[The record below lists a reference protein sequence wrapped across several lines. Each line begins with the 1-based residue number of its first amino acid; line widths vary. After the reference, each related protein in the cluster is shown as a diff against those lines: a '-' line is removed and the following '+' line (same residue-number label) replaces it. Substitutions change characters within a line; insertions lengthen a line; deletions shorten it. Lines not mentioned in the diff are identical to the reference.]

1 MIRIDHLTKRY
12 GERTVVND
20 LNLHV
25 RAIPHAVMLTCALAA
40 PALAEDM
47 AAAAS
52 ADPAQV
58 VEVKGQRSEDE
69 RLAPGTGAR
78 SLPGGVT
85 TVTSEDLAT
94 LDIGRDISNVFRRV
108 PGVVANNIDQGD
120 TGNGF
125 RMRGFATQGTH
136 GADTAIYIDGVP
148 QNIPSS
154 QGGAGHG
161 PAFLEWMTGEMIDT
175 VDVIKGPVSA
185 LYGDQ
190 NRAGAVA
197 IRTREGGA
205 ATPSSATVTVE
216 SYGGRRGSL
225 VLSGEHGKLRSL
237 VVADRYSLDGFR
249 HGAFTDRSNLFWKLS
264 TTIGDGVYSLRATYY
279 KSDSAGAGY
288 LSLPAMQA
296 GLDPHSTMY
305 DLPGFGAAQ
314 RKTLVFNRRPASG
327 EAGWFATAYA
337 EDFERSRAIQT
348 SATQHTYGYDDR
360 GIYGARG
367 GNTWAFGDAAVLT
380 LGAEARKDKG
390 DAYRQQYRE
399 RQPTAN
405 YVNNQ
410 DLDLLTYGVFV
421 QGQYRVL
428 PTVKLHGGARYDRFD
443 YDLVNL
449 KLPAAS
455 TGYKGSVI
463 TPKYGAIWIVA
474 PDLELYANIAQGFRS
489 PAAEQISTSGSLGP
503 LGAAGGRINAG
514 IDPSRVRSHDVGFN
528 ARPLDGLSVSGAFYT
543 IQNDDEIVNTAPDVF
558 VPSGQTTRRGVEL
571 DLRYQFSSA
580 FSTYLNYGRILRARL
595 DNPAP
600 GAGARLSVPEHTWKA
615 GVQYRSALGP
625 GRLTLAGDVYVTAGN
640 PYYMGTPLYER
651 DMPTY
656 VRYDVKA
663 TYDIGKFQGT
673 LFATLHPHKFA
684 SDIAY
689 GTVAGLVVSTVPQTA
704 AGASLRYFF

>member
-1 MIRIDHLTKRY
+1 MRSVTRPTPTAASL
-12 GERTVVND
+12 
-20 LNLHV
+20 

-40 PALAEDM
+40 PALADEM
-47 AAAAS
+47 PAAAS

-78 SLPGGVT
+78 SLPGSVT
-85 TVTSEDLAT
+85 TVTSEELAT

-161 PAFLEWMTGEMIDT
+161 PAFLEWMTGDMIDT
-175 VDVIKGPVSA
+175 IDVIKGPVSA

-225 VLSGEHGKLRSL
+225 VLSTEHGKLRSL

-279 KSDSAGAGY
+279 KSDFAGAGY
-288 LSLPAMQA
+288 LSLPAMAA

-305 DLPGFGAAQ
+305 GLPGFGAAQ

-348 SATQHTYGYDDR
+348 STTQHTYGYDDR

-367 GNTWAFGDAAVLT
+367 GNTWTFGDAAVLT

-390 DAYRQQYRE
+390 DAYRQQYRD

-455 TGYKGSVI
+455 TGYKGSVL
-463 TPKYGAIWIVA
+463 TPKYGAIWSVV
-474 PDLELYANIAQGFRS
+474 PDVELYANIAQGFRS

-528 ARPLDGLSVSGAFYT
+528 ARPLGGLSVSGAFYY

-558 VPSGQTTRRGVEL
+558 VASGQTTRRGVEL

-615 GVQYRSALGP
+615 GAQYRSALGP
-625 GRLTLAGDVYVTAGN
+625 GRLTLAGDVYITAGN
-640 PYYMGTPLYER
+640 PYYMGTPSYER

-663 TYDIGKFQGT
+663 TYDIGKFQGA
-673 LFATLHPHKFA
+673 LFATLQPHKFA

-689 GTVAGLVVSTVPQTA
+689 GTAGGLVVTTVPQA
-704 AGASLRYFF
+704 SGGASLRYFF

>member
-40 PALAEDM
+40 PALAEDI

-161 PAFLEWMTGEMIDT
+161 PAFLEWMTGDMIDT
-175 VDVIKGPVSA
+175 IDVIKGPVSA
-185 LYGDQ
+185 LFGDQ

-279 KSDSAGAGY
+279 KSDFAGAGY
-288 LSLPAMQA
+288 LSLPAMEA

-348 SATQHTYGYDDR
+348 STTQHTYGYDDR

-455 TGYKGSVI
+455 TGYKGSVV
-463 TPKYGAIWIVA
+463 TPKYGAIWNVA
-474 PDLELYANIAQGFRS
+474 PDVELYANIAQGFRS

-558 VPSGQTTRRGVEL
+558 VASGQTTRRGVEL
-571 DLRYQFSSA
+571 DLRYQLSSA
-580 FSTYLNYGRILRARL
+580 FSTYLNYGRILRAQL

-615 GVQYRSALGP
+615 GAQYRSALGP

-663 TYDIGKFQGT
+663 TYDIGKFQGA
-673 LFATLHPHKFA
+673 LFATLQPHKFA

-689 GTVAGLVVSTVPQTA
+689 GTAAGLVVTTVPEA
-704 AGASLRYFF
+704 SGGASLRYFF

>member
-161 PAFLEWMTGEMIDT
+161 PAFLEWMTGDMIDT
-175 VDVIKGPVSA
+175 IDVIKGPVSA
-185 LYGDQ
+185 LFGDQ

-455 TGYKGSVI
+455 TGYKGSVV
-463 TPKYGAIWIVA
+463 TPKYGAIWNVA

-558 VPSGQTTRRGVEL
+558 VASGQTTRRGVEL
-571 DLRYQFSSA
+571 DLRYQLSSA

-663 TYDIGKFQGT
+663 TYDIGKFQGA
-673 LFATLHPHKFA
+673 LFATLQPHRFA

-689 GTVAGLVVSTVPQTA
+689 GTAAGLLVTTVPEA
-704 AGASLRYFF
+704 SGGASLRYFF

>member
-1 MIRIDHLTKRY
+1 MRSVTRPTPTAASL
-12 GERTVVND
+12 
-20 LNLHV
+20 

-40 PALAEDM
+40 PALAEEM
-47 AAAAS
+47 PAAAS

-58 VEVKGQRSEDE
+58 VEVKGQRSQDE

-78 SLPGGVT
+78 SLPGSVT
-85 TVTSEDLAT
+85 TVTSEELAT

-161 PAFLEWMTGEMIDT
+161 PAFLEWMTGDMIDT
-175 VDVIKGPVSA
+175 IDVIKGPVSA

-197 IRTREGGA
+197 IRTRDGGA

-225 VLSGEHGKLRSL
+225 VLSSEHGKLRSL

-279 KSDSAGAGY
+279 KSDFAGAGY
-288 LSLPAMQA
+288 LSLPAMEA

-348 SATQHTYGYDDR
+348 STTQHTYGYDDR

-367 GNTWAFGDAAVLT
+367 GNTWTFGDTAVLT

-390 DAYRQQYRE
+390 DAYRQQYRD

-455 TGYKGSVI
+455 TGYKGSVV
-463 TPKYGAIWIVA
+463 TPKYGAIWNVV
-474 PDLELYANIAQGFRS
+474 PDVELYANIAQGFRS

-503 LGAAGGRINAG
+503 LGAAGGRIHAG

-528 ARPLDGLSVSGAFYT
+528 ARPLDGLTVSGAFYY

-558 VPSGQTTRRGVEL
+558 VASGQTTRRGVEF

-580 FSTYLNYGRILRARL
+580 FSTYLNYGRILRAQL

-615 GVQYRSALGP
+615 GAQYRSALGP

-663 TYDIGKFQGT
+663 TYDIGKFQGA
-673 LFATLHPHKFA
+673 LFATLQPHKFA

-689 GTVAGLVVSTVPQTA
+689 GTAAGLVVTTVPQA
-704 AGASLRYFF
+704 SGGASLRYFF

>member
-40 PALAEDM
+40 PALAEDI

-161 PAFLEWMTGEMIDT
+161 PAFLEWMTGDMIDT
-175 VDVIKGPVSA
+175 IDVIKGPVSA
-185 LYGDQ
+185 LFGDQ

-237 VVADRYSLDGFR
+237 VVADRYRLDGFR

-279 KSDSAGAGY
+279 KSDFAGAGY

-455 TGYKGSVI
+455 TGYKGSVV
-463 TPKYGAIWIVA
+463 TPKYGAIWNVA
-474 PDLELYANIAQGFRS
+474 PDVELYANIAQGFRS

-558 VPSGQTTRRGVEL
+558 VASGQTTRRGVEL
-571 DLRYQFSSA
+571 DLRYQLSSA
-580 FSTYLNYGRILRARL
+580 FSTYLNYGRILRAQL

-615 GVQYRSALGP
+615 GAQYRSALGP

-663 TYDIGKFQGT
+663 TYDIGKFQGA
-673 LFATLHPHKFA
+673 LFATLQPHRFA

-689 GTVAGLVVSTVPQTA
+689 GTAAGLVVTTVPEA
-704 AGASLRYFF
+704 SGGASLRYFF

>member
-1 MIRIDHLTKRY
+1 MQSVTRPTPTAASL
-12 GERTVVND
+12 
-20 LNLHV
+20 

-40 PALAEDM
+40 PALADETP
-47 AAAAS
+47 AAVS

-78 SLPGGVT
+78 SLPGSVT
-85 TVTSEDLAT
+85 TVTSEELAT

-161 PAFLEWMTGEMIDT
+161 PAFLEWMTGDMIDT
-175 VDVIKGPVSA
+175 IDVIKGPVSA

-225 VLSGEHGKLRSL
+225 VLSSEHGKLRSL
-237 VVADRYSLDGFR
+237 IVADRYSLDGFR

-264 TTIGDGVYSLRATYY
+264 TTIGDGIYSLRATYY
-279 KSDSAGAGY
+279 KSDFAGAGY
-288 LSLPAMQA
+288 LSLPAMEA

-348 SATQHTYGYDDR
+348 STTQHTYGYDDR

-367 GNTWAFGDAAVLT
+367 GNTWTFGDAAVLT

-455 TGYKGSVI
+455 TGYKGSVL
-463 TPKYGAIWIVA
+463 TPKYGAIWNVVPA
-474 PDLELYANIAQGFRS
+474 LELYANIAQGFRS

-503 LGAAGGRINAG
+503 LGAAGGHINAG

-528 ARPLDGLSVSGAFYT
+528 TRPLDGLTVSGAFYY

-558 VPSGQTTRRGVEL
+558 VASGQTTRRGVEL
-571 DLRYQFSSA
+571 DLRYQFSSG
-580 FSTYLNYGRILRARL
+580 FSSYLNYGRILRAQL

-615 GVQYRSALGP
+615 GAQYRSALGP

-640 PYYMGTPLYER
+640 PYYMGTPSYER

-663 TYDIGKFQGT
+663 TYDIGKFQGA
-673 LFATLHPHKFA
+673 LFATLQPHKFA

-689 GTVAGLVVSTVPQTA
+689 GTAGGLVVTTVPQA
-704 AGASLRYFF
+704 SGGASLRYFF

>member
-161 PAFLEWMTGEMIDT
+161 PAFLEWMTGDMIDT
-175 VDVIKGPVSA
+175 IDVIKGPVSA
-185 LYGDQ
+185 LFGDQ

-558 VPSGQTTRRGVEL
+558 VASGQTTRRGVEL

-663 TYDIGKFQGT
+663 TYDIGKFQGA
-673 LFATLHPHKFA
+673 LFATLQPHRFA

-689 GTVAGLVVSTVPQTA
+689 GTAAGLVVTTVPEA
-704 AGASLRYFF
+704 SGGASLRYFF

>member
-161 PAFLEWMTGEMIDT
+161 PAFLEWMTGDMIDT
-175 VDVIKGPVSA
+175 IDVIKGPVSA
-185 LYGDQ
+185 LFGDQ

-225 VLSGEHGKLRSL
+225 VLSSEHGKLRSL

-279 KSDSAGAGY
+279 KSDFAGAGY
-288 LSLPAMQA
+288 LSLPAMEA

-348 SATQHTYGYDDR
+348 STTQHTYGYDDR

-367 GNTWAFGDAAVLT
+367 GNTWTFGDAAVLT

-455 TGYKGSVI
+455 TGYKGSVV
-463 TPKYGAIWIVA
+463 TPKYGAIWNVA
-474 PDLELYANIAQGFRS
+474 PDVELYANIAQGFRS

-558 VPSGQTTRRGVEL
+558 VASGQTTRRGVEL
-571 DLRYQFSSA
+571 DLRYQLSSA
-580 FSTYLNYGRILRARL
+580 FSTYLNYGRILRAQL

-600 GAGARLSVPEHTWKA
+600 GAGAHLSVPEHTWKA
-615 GVQYRSALGP
+615 GAQYRSALGP

-663 TYDIGKFQGT
+663 TYDIGKFQGA
-673 LFATLHPHKFA
+673 LFATLQPHRFA

-689 GTVAGLVVSTVPQTA
+689 GTAAGLVVTTVPEA
-704 AGASLRYFF
+704 SGGASLRYFF

>member
-161 PAFLEWMTGEMIDT
+161 PAFLEWMTGDMIDT
-175 VDVIKGPVSA
+175 IDVIKGPISA
-185 LYGDQ
+185 LFGDQ

-205 ATPSSATVTVE
+205 ATPSSATVTME

-279 KSDSAGAGY
+279 KSDFAGAGY
-288 LSLPAMQA
+288 LSLPAMEA

-348 SATQHTYGYDDR
+348 STTQHTYGYDDR

-367 GNTWAFGDAAVLT
+367 GNTWTFGDAAVLT

-428 PTVKLHGGARYDRFD
+428 PAVKLHGGARYDRFD

-455 TGYKGSVI
+455 TGYKGSVV
-463 TPKYGAIWIVA
+463 TPKYGAIWSVV
-474 PDLELYANIAQGFRS
+474 PDVELYANIAQGFRS

-543 IQNDDEIVNTAPDVF
+543 IRNDDEIVNTAPDVF
-558 VPSGQTTRRGVEL
+558 VASGQTTRRGVEL

-663 TYDIGKFQGT
+663 TYDIGKFQGA
-673 LFATLHPHKFA
+673 LFATLQPHKFA

-689 GTVAGLVVSTVPQTA
+689 GTAAGLVVTTVPEA
-704 AGASLRYFF
+704 SGGASLRYFF